1 MNDLEVQRKHL
12 EQRLQ
17 HEVENNRS
25 IVATLQGQ
33 IQYHAQ
39 RAQGLQATLDSVQ
52 QQQAHVDPAI
62 YNELESLRGI
72 KTALEADRSGLHGQL
87 SQQQEEMTQLKQK
100 LNKKASDLEDLRGS
114 LKSAM
119 DSNQKM
125 NEQLANLEKKSS
137 SEKEQV
143 EVNEKNFFS
152 FFWL

>member
-17 HEVENNRS
+17 HEVDNNRS

-62 YNELESLRGI
+62 YNELESLRAL
-72 KTALEADRSGLHGQL
+72 KTALEANNNGLHGQL
-87 SQQQEEMTQLKQK
+87 SQHQEEITQLQQK
-100 LNKKASDLEDLRGS
+100 LSKKASDLEEARNS

-119 DSNQKM
+119 DSNNKM
-125 NEQLANLEKKSS
+125 NEQLAGFEKKST

-143 EVNEKNFFS
+143 EV
-152 FFWL
+152 